1 MDRFL
6 KIDYICIGYW
16 PIFGGTETVVRKI
29 AEIMAKRGHDITVH
43 TSFYNP
49 NYKGE
54 LKASETFNGVKI
66 KRHKLF
72 PLYIF
77 FPKIKNPQIV
87 HLFSY
92 GDNFM
97 IQAIL
102 NGSEFLVGSPIGEE
116 IYASHKIR
124 NKILGK
130 FVLKRFRKIFAMTF
144 YEKKVLMKD
153 YEIREDKIIVWPAG
167 VDEVAFSAPDIN
179 NVHDEILKTSGTR
192 YFVRLARIDRV
203 KFIEFGIN
211 ILPLFPQLTYLV
223 IGPFDDN
230 NYLNELRQLACKL
243 GVEGRVIFTGRVN
256 EDEKRFLLRGALF
269 YLISNHETF
278 GAATVEAM
286 AQSVPIIGPNLEEYK
301 DLLTDQVNA
310 LIYEYGSISSCANVV
325 EKIIQNET
333 LRLELGKE
341 GKIIAREK
349 FSWDKIADVA
359 ENIYRSF

>member
-1 MDRFL
+1 
-6 KIDYICIGYW
+6 
-16 PIFGGTETVVRKI
+16 
-29 AEIMAKRGHDITVH
+29 
-43 TSFYNP
+43 
-49 NYKGE
+49 
-54 LKASETFNGVKI
+54 
-66 KRHKLF
+66 
-72 PLYIF
+72 
-77 FPKIKNPQIV
+77 
-87 HLFSY
+87 
-92 GDNFM
+92 
-97 IQAIL
+97 
-102 NGSEFLVGSPIGEE
+102 
-116 IYASHKIR
+116 
-124 NKILGK
+124 
-130 FVLKRFRKIFAMTF
+130 
-144 YEKKVLMKD
+144 MKD